1 METQLRIHSK
11 AELSFSNDSFPSCDS
26 STHLSATNNGFYEAL
41 LKKKKGSKGGTDV
54 DNEAAELELFGCDD
68 VMVTRLLGQLHDSA
82 TRSEP
87 QTRHVRLAVETKKRC
102 RRVSGNAGGKNK

>member
-1 METQLRIHSK
+1 MRPCKKTK
-11 AELSFSNDSFPSCDS
+11 N
-26 STHLSATNNGFYEAL
+26 
-41 LKKKKGSKGGTDV
+41 KKKGSKGGTDV

-87 QTRHVRLAVETKKRC
+87 QTRHVRLAVETETVETGEREC
-102 RRVSGNAGGKNK
+102 